1 MTLPKG
7 SIYISVTQIKRRFQY
22 GADSKMLYHSFEWGT
37 CFPYKMDHPFI
48 CHQDVCAS
56 LSFSHSAC
64 ARKGRKGASTV
75 SPDGKEALSIMC
87 EMLVIHW

>member
-37 CFPYKMDHPFI
+37 CFPCKIDNLFMPSRR
-48 CHQDVCAS
+48 VC
-56 LSFSHSAC
+56 LSILFT
-64 ARKGRKGASTV
+64 RRMREKGMERCI
-75 SPDGKEALSIMC
+75 DGKEALSILC

>member
-37 CFPYKMDHPFI
+37 YFPYKIDNPFMSSRR
-48 CHQDVCAS
+48 VRLYAS
-56 LSFSHSAC
+56 YSAC